1 MISYLG
7 ILCNGLTCSEF
18 HFWKITLAV
27 VWRMDWK
34 VRNIGLKK
42 ITLWATGVESEL
54 DNNRRDGQEWEDARY
69 IGDSQK
75 NLNTK
80 LALMGRS
87 MNDMVICFDWSN
99 RFADVSNKT
108 LRKIFFVGQL
118 YTRAGAYWVWHFWHK
133 TSR

>member
-1 MISYLG
+1 
-7 ILCNGLTCSEF
+7 
-18 HFWKITLAV
+18 
-27 VWRMDWK
+27 MDWK

-87 MNDMVICFDWSN
+87 HEWYGH
-99 RFADVSNKT
+99 
-108 LRKIFFVGQL
+108 L
-118 YTRAGAYWVWHFWHK
+118 FWLI
-133 TSR
+133 